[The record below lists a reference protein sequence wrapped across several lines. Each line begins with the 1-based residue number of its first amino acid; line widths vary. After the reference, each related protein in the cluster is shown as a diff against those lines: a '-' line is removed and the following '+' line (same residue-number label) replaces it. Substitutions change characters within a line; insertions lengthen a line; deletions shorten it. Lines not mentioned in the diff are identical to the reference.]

1 MLKLNF
7 KKLKYLRSL
16 KVRIFLIVFIVG
28 LLPCIAMRYAIVQN
42 YEQRAVSVRT
52 SDVQAQLKIF
62 ANHLITYRYLQD
74 NSSEVINA
82 ELNQFSNLYDGRVLI
97 INDKLKVIKDTYG
110 LSEGKTVISEEVIRS
125 MRGENLSQ
133 YDSEN
138 GYIEMTIPIRDTLA
152 VETTVENPLQEKP
165 AQDSRVRGVILI
177 SVSTDSIAVTMA
189 ILNRKALVVEVIVII
204 AVFIVSLLVSY
215 ALVRPF
221 EKITDAL
228 SKVKAGYTN
237 DPISVPDY
245 LETEHIGDAF
255 NEVMKRMKV
264 LDDSRQEFV
273 SNVSHE
279 LKTPITSIKVLADSL
294 RGQDDVPVELYR
306 EFMDDIA
313 TEIDRENNIINDLLA
328 LIKMDRAASELNIS
342 QVDINMLVEMIMR
355 RLRPI
360 AEKRDIELVFESI
373 RSVVAEIDEVKITL
387 VMTNLIE
394 NAIKY
399 NKEHGWVK
407 VTLDADYQYFTVEVA
422 DSGIGI
428 PEESIEHIYE
438 RFYRVD
444 KSHSREIEGTGLGL
458 AITRSAILM
467 HRGSIKVVS
476 EEGDGTTFTVK
487 IPLTYISI
495 S

>member
-7 KKLKYLRSL
+7 KKLEYLRSL
-16 KVRIFLIVFIVG
+16 KVRIFLIVFIIG
-28 LLPCIAMRYAIVQN
+28 LIPCIAMRYAIVQN

-52 SDVQAQLKIF
+52 SDVQTQLKIL
-62 ANHLITYRYLQD
+62 ANHLVTYRYLQ
-74 NSSEVINA
+74 NPSSEVINA
-82 ELNQFSNLYDGRVLI
+82 ELNQLSNLYDGRVLI
-97 INDKLKVIKDTYG
+97 INNHLKVVRDTYG
-110 LSEGKTVISEEVIRS
+110 LSEGKTIISEEVIRS
-125 MRGENLSQ
+125 LRGENISQ

-138 GYIEMTIPIRDTLA
+138 GYIEMTIPIMDTLA
-152 VETTVENPLQEKP
+152 VETIDEQPM
-165 AQDSRVRGVILI
+165 QDSRVSGVILT
-177 SVSTDSIAVTMA
+177 SVSTDNVAVTMEV
-189 ILNRKALVVEVIVII
+189 LNRKALVVEVLVILIVF
-204 AVFIVSLLVSY
+204 VVSLLASY

-221 EKITDAL
+221 EKITDAV
-228 SKVKAGYTN
+228 SQVKEGYTN
-237 DPISVPDY
+237 DPICVPDC

-255 NEVMKRMKV
+255 NQVLGRMKV

-294 RGQDDVPVELYR
+294 RGQEDVPIELYR
-306 EFMDDIA
+306 EFMEDIA
-313 TEIDRENNIINDLLA
+313 TEIDREDKIINDLLA
-328 LIKMDRAASELNIS
+328 LIKMDRTASELNIS
-342 QVDINMLVEMIMR
+342 QVDVNMLVELIMR

-360 AEKRDIELVFESI
+360 AEKRDIELVYESI
-373 RSVVAEIDEVKITL
+373 RPVTAAIDETKITL
-387 VMTNLIE
+387 VITNLIE

-407 VTLDADYQYFTVEVA
+407 VTLDADHQYFSIEVA

-428 PEESIEHIYE
+428 PAESIEHIYE

-444 KSHSREIEGTGLGL
+444 KSHSREIDGTGLGL

-467 HRGSIKVVS
+467 HRGTIRVVS
-476 EEGDGTTFTVK
+476 EEGDGTTFTVR
-487 IPLTYISI
+487 IPLTYISV

>member
-7 KKLKYLRSL
+7 KKLEYLRSL

-28 LLPCIAMRYAIVQN
+28 LIPCIAMRYAIVQN

-97 INDKLKVIKDTYG
+97 INNNLKVIKDTYG

-125 MRGENLSQ
+125 MRGENISQ

-152 VETTVENPLQEKP
+152 AETAAVNPIQEKP

-177 SVSTDSIAVTMA
+177 SVSTDNIAVTMA
-189 ILNRKALVVEVIVII
+189 VLNRKALVVEMIVII

-245 LETEHIGDAF
+245 LETERIGDAF
-255 NEVMKRMKV
+255 NEVMGRMKV

-294 RGQDDVPVELYR
+294 RGQDDVPIELYR

-342 QVDINMLVEMIMR
+342 QVDVNMLVEMIMR

-360 AEKRDIELVFESI
+360 AVKRDIEFVFESI

-387 VMTNLIE
+387 VITNLIE

-407 VTLDADYQYFTVEVA
+407 VTLDADYQYFTIEVA

-428 PEESIEHIYE
+428 PAESIEHIYE

-444 KSHSREIEGTGLGL
+444 KSHSREIDGTGLGL

-467 HRGSIKVVS
+467 HRGTIKAVS

-487 IPLTYISI
+487 IPLTYISV

>member
-476 EEGDGTTFTVK
+476 GEGDGTTFTVK